1 MKAILDRLKNE
12 ALIRD
17 FSQRKVTFSHLSLMQ
32 EALLVASSFKFYPQ
46 NVIIIKSNLYQ
57 AQHLVEKLQLW
68 LGDDVLLYAAEESL
82 RVEAIAASPELNV
95 GRIDVLSRV
104 QKEAFKV
111 VVTHVGA
118 FLRYLSPAQQFQ
130 NLTINIKLNQVIQPM
145 LLFEQFRQMGYTETN
160 RVDQPCTVAHRG
172 GIIDIFPVNSEIPI
186 RLEFFD
192 NEIESIRSFDLS
204 TQHSIEALESITVQ
218 PASDLLFTQEE
229 ISFLETKLALLVS
242 EREGKEGTEL
252 LKETLE
258 NDLELMR
265 LKLKENHL
273 YRYRALLDNSQTL
286 IDYVKDPLVIA
297 STLEDVKEHNTILH
311 EETLDYL
318 LELVTDHK
326 ALPFFE
332 VFADY
337 QRIIHKVRT
346 NDLRRFETTHNH
358 HLPFREIDVPSQSL
372 LQHVKMISEDLKTKT
387 VVCCLKDAEIKQ
399 LIPCLQENG
408 ITYSLRLKDLDE
420 PHLIVI
426 LQDLDEGFE
435 LISQDI
441 IVYSSKEL
449 FNHKVFIGRYNT
461 KFKEAETLHSYQDLQ
476 PGDYVVHHQHGVGKY
491 IGIITKESE
500 GQHRD
505 YLHIVY
511 RHDTSL
517 FVPLEQFQLVRKF
530 VSKEGVVPKLH
541 TLGSGEWKKTKARI
555 KENVLDLAERLIALY
570 GQRETDIAPAFGPDT
585 QMQNDFE
592 AEFEYPLTHDQ
603 ATAITEIK
611 KDMMSTV
618 PMDRLLCGDVG
629 FGKTEVAIRA
639 AFKAVIEKKQVAI
652 LCPTTILS
660 AQHFHTFSH
669 RFANYPISVA
679 LLNRFVPDNQVKT
692 ILHALK
698 EGKVD
703 VLIGTHKLLSK
714 NVEFKDLGLLVIDEE
729 QRFGVEHKEKI
740 KEIKTG
746 VHVLSLSATPIPR
759 TLQMSL
765 VGVRSLSQLDSP
777 PLNRLPILTYVIE
790 KNRAVI
796 KDIIQRELGRKG
808 QVFYLY
814 NKVEDI
820 LQVAARLKMD
830 LPDAEIAVA
839 HGQMHRDE
847 IEDVMMR
854 FTNNEVNVLICTTII
869 ETGIDIPN
877 ANTMIIDQADTF
889 GLSQLYQIKGRVG
902 RSDRLAYAY
911 LMYNPKKQ
919 LSEIA
924 AKRLQ
929 SIKEFTELGSGYK
942 IAMRDLTIRGAGEM
956 LGDMQSGFID
966 TVGIDMYIEMLEQA
980 IKEKKSGINIPE
992 QDPVI
997 KTPMGIDG
1005 YIPST
1010 FEHKDFEKLSLY
1022 QTIEKA
1028 DTEFALRKLQ
1038 EETTDLYGKLPKS
1051 VQLLFEKKR
1060 WELLLN
1066 SPIIDSAKELKHQ
1079 MMLTFTKHWSSSID
1093 GVKLFEKITSISPS
1107 ITLKY
1112 THEQIVLI
1120 IPKQDDWLFLATSVL
1135 VASTKVPQRS

>member
-1 MKAILDRLKNE
+1 MKALLERLENE
-12 ALIRD
+12 PLIRD
-17 FSQRKVTFSHLSLMQ
+17 FSQRKVTFSHLSLVQ
-32 EALLVASSFKFYPQ
+32 ESLLIAASFKLYPQ
-46 NVIIIKSNLYQ
+46 NMIIVKPNLYQ

-68 LGDDVLLYAAEESL
+68 LGDDVYLYAAEESL

-95 GRIDVLSRV
+95 GRIDVLSKV
-104 QKEAFKV
+104 QNDKAKV
-111 VVTHVGA
+111 IITHLGA
-118 FLRYLSPAQQFQ
+118 LLRYLPPLKTFKA
-130 NLTINIKLNQVIQPM
+130 LTIDIKVNQIIQPKI
-145 LLFEQFRQMGYTETN
+145 LFEQLRRMGYTETN
-160 RVDQPCTVAHRG
+160 RVDQPCTSAHRG
-172 GIIDIFPVNSEIPI
+172 GIIDVFPVNSEEPI
-186 RLEFFD
+186 RIEFFD

-204 TQHSIEALESITVQ
+204 TQRSVESLTSITVQ
-218 PASDLLFTQEE
+218 PASDLLFTDEE
-229 ISFLETKLALLVS
+229 ITILETKLRGMLN
-242 EREGKEGTEL
+242 ERQTKEGYSL
-252 LKETLE
+252 LEETVE

-273 YRYRALLDNSQTL
+273 YRYRAFMDDSQTL
-286 IDYVKDPLVIA
+286 LDYVQDPLVIA
-297 STLEDVKEHNTILH
+297 SSAEDIKEHHKILH

-318 LELVTDHK
+318 LEMVTDHK
-326 ALPFFE
+326 SLPIFE

-337 QRIIHKVRT
+337 GKIVTKVRT
-346 NDLRRFETTHNH
+346 NDLRRFETTHNL
-358 HLPFREIDVPSQSL
+358 HLPFRELDIPSQSL
-372 LQHVKMISEDLKTKT
+372 LNHVKMIVEELKTKT
-387 VVCCLKDAEIKQ
+387 VVCCLKEAEIKQ
-399 LIPCLQENG
+399 LIPILQDQHV
-408 ITYSLRLKDLDE
+408 TYSLKLKDLDQ
-420 PHLIVI
+420 PHLILL

-441 IVYSSKEL
+441 VVYSSKEL

-476 PGDYVVHHQHGVGKY
+476 PGDFVVHHQHGVGKY
-491 IGIITKESE
+491 IGIITKEME

-511 RHDTSL
+511 RHDATL
-517 FVPLEQFQLVRKF
+517 YVPLEQFQLVRKF

-541 TLGSGEWKKTKARI
+541 TLGSNEWKKTKARI
-555 KENVLDLAERLIALY
+555 RENVLDLAERLINLY
-570 GQRETDIAPAFGPDT
+570 GQREHDIAHAFGPDI
-585 QMQNDFE
+585 QMQIDFE
-592 AEFEYPLTHDQ
+592 SEFEYPLTHDQ
-603 ATAITEIK
+603 ATAISDIK
-611 KDMMSTV
+611 RDMMSTV

-639 AFKAVIEKKQVAI
+639 AFKAVVEHKQVAF
-652 LCPTTILS
+652 LCPTTVLS
-660 AQHFHTFSH
+660 AQHFHT
-669 RFANYPISVA
+669 YPISVA
-679 LLNRFVPDNQVKT
+679 LLNRFVPDHQVKL

-698 EGKVD
+698 EGKID
-703 VLIGTHKLLSK
+703 VLIGTHRLLSK
-714 NVEFKDLGLLVIDEE
+714 NVQFKDLGLLVIDEE

-796 KDIIQRELGRKG
+796 KDIIQRELARKG

-820 LQVAARLKMD
+820 LQVAFKLKQD

-854 FTNNEVNVLICTTII
+854 FTSNEVNVLVCTTIV

-919 LSEIA
+919 LSELA

-980 IKEKKSGINIPE
+980 IKDKRAGIITEE
-992 QDPVI
+992 QEPQI

-1005 YIPST
+1005 YIPSA

-1028 DTEFALRKLQ
+1028 DTESALRKLQ
-1038 EETTDLYGKLPKS
+1038 EETADLYGKLPKS

-1060 WELLLN
+1060 WELLLS

-1079 MMLTFTKHWSSSID
+1079 MTLTYTKHWSSTID
-1093 GVKLFEKITSISPS
+1093 GVKLFERINSISPS

-1112 THEQIVLI
+1112 LHEQIVLI

-1135 VASTKVPQRS
+1135 VASSKVPQRS

>member
-1 MKAILDRLKNE
+1 MKAILERLKNE
-12 ALIRD
+12 SLIRD
-17 FSQRKVTFSHLSLMQ
+17 FSQRKVTFSHLSLVQ
-32 EALLVASSFKFYPQ
+32 ESLLIAASFKFFPQ
-46 NVIIIKSNLYQ
+46 NMIVVKPNLYQ

-68 LGDDVLLYAAEESL
+68 LGDDVVLYAAEESL

-95 GRIDVLSRV
+95 GRIDVLSKV
-104 QKEAFKV
+104 QNDKPKV
-111 VVTHVGA
+111 IITHLGA
-118 FLRYLSPAQQFQ
+118 LLRYLPPLKTFKA
-130 NLTINIKLNQVIQPM
+130 LTIDIKVNQIIQPKV
-145 LLFEQFRQMGYTETN
+145 LFEKLRSMGYTETN
-160 RVDQPCTVAHRG
+160 RVDQPCTSAHRG
-172 GIIDIFPVNSEIPI
+172 GIIDVFPVNCEEPI
-186 RLEFFD
+186 RIEFFD
-192 NEIESIRSFDLS
+192 NEIESIRSFNISSQRSVEPLS
-204 TQHSIEALESITVQ
+204 SITVQ
-218 PASDLLFTQEE
+218 PASDLLFTDEE
-229 ISFLETKLALLVS
+229 IIILETRIRSMLN
-242 EREGKEGTEL
+242 ERQTKEGFEFL
-252 LKETLE
+252 QETIE

-273 YRYRALLDNSQTL
+273 YRYRALLDDSQTL
-286 IDYVKDPLVIA
+286 LDYVHDPLVIA
-297 STLEDVKEHNTILH
+297 SNAEDIKEHHKILH

-318 LELVTDHK
+318 LEMVTDHK
-326 ALPFFE
+326 ALPIFE

-337 QRIIHKVRT
+337 GKIVTKVRT
-346 NDLRRFETTHNH
+346 NDLRRFETTHNL
-358 HLPFREIDVPSQSL
+358 HLPFRELDIPSQSL
-372 LQHVKMISEDLKTKT
+372 LNHVKMIIEDLKTKT
-387 VVCCLKDAEIKQ
+387 VVCCLKEAEIKQ
-399 LIPCLQENG
+399 LIPILQEQHV
-408 ITYSLRLKDLDE
+408 TYSLKLKDLDQH
-420 PHLIVI
+420 HLILL

-441 IVYSSKEL
+441 VVYSSKEL

-511 RHDTSL
+511 RHDATL
-517 FVPLEQFQLVRKF
+517 YVPLEQFQLVRKF

-541 TLGSGEWKKTKARI
+541 TLGSNEWKKTKARI
-555 KENVLDLAERLIALY
+555 KENVLDLAERLINLY
-570 GQRETDIAPAFGPDT
+570 GQREHDIAHAFGPDI
-585 QMQNDFE
+585 QMQIDFE

-603 ATAITEIK
+603 TTAVNDIK
-611 KDMMSTV
+611 RDMMSTV

-639 AFKAVIEKKQVAI
+639 AFKAVVEHKQVAF
-652 LCPTTILS
+652 LCPTTVLS

-679 LLNRFVPDNQVKT
+679 LLNRFVPDHQVKV

-698 EGKVD
+698 EGKID
-703 VLIGTHKLLSK
+703 VLIGTHRLLSK
-714 NVEFKDLGLLVIDEE
+714 NVQFKDLGLLVIDEE

-796 KDIIQRELGRKG
+796 KDIIQRELARKG

-820 LQVAARLKMD
+820 LQVAFKLKQD

-854 FTNNEVNVLICTTII
+854 FTSNEVNVLVCTTIV

-980 IKEKKSGINIPE
+980 IKDKRAGIITEEKEP
-992 QDPVI
+992 QI

-1005 YIPST
+1005 YIPSS

-1028 DTEFALRKLQ
+1028 DTESALRKLQ

-1066 SPIIDSAKELKHQ
+1066 SPIIESAKELKHQ
-1079 MMLTFTKHWSSSID
+1079 MTLTYTKHWSSTID
-1093 GVKLFEKITSISPS
+1093 GVKLFEKINSISPS

-1112 THEQIVLI
+1112 LHEQIVLI

-1135 VASTKVPQRS
+1135 VASSKVPQRS

>member
-1 MKAILDRLKNE
+1 MKVLLERLKNE
-12 ALIRD
+12 PLIRD

-32 EALLVASSFKFYPQ
+32 ETLLIAASFKFYPQ
-46 NVIIIKSNLYQ
+46 NMIIVKTNLYQ

-68 LGDDVLLYAAEESL
+68 LGDDVLMYAAEESL

-95 GRIDVLSRV
+95 GRIDVLSKV
-104 QKEAFKV
+104 QNETPKV
-111 VVTHVGA
+111 IITHLGA
-118 FLRYLSPAQQFQ
+118 FLRYLPRVIDFKALSVEVTVNQIISP
-130 NLTINIKLNQVIQPM
+130 KH
-145 LLFEQFRQMGYTETN
+145 LFEQFKKMGYTETN
-160 RVDQPCTVAHRG
+160 RIDQPCTCAHRG
-172 GIIDIFPVNSEIPI
+172 GIIDVFPVNSDGPI
-186 RLEFFD
+186 RIEFFD
-192 NEIESIRSFDLS
+192 NEIESIRSFDVS
-204 TQHSIEALESITVQ
+204 TQHSIDQQNSMIIQ
-218 PASDLLFTQEE
+218 PASDLLYTDAE
-229 ISFLETKLALLVS
+229 IDEIEKKCWVQLETNVNKD
-242 EREGKEGTEL
+242 GYDL
-252 LKETLE
+252 LKETIE

-273 YRYRALLDNSQTL
+273 YRYRAYLKSSQTL
-286 IDYVKDPLVIA
+286 LDYVQDPLVIA
-297 STLEDVKEHNTILH
+297 SCAEDIKEHYQILH

-318 LELVTDHK
+318 LELVGDHK
-326 ALPFFE
+326 ALPIFE

-337 QRIIHKVRT
+337 GRFLTKVRT
-346 NDLRRFETTHNH
+346 NDLHRFETTRNV
-358 HLPFREIDVPSQSL
+358 HLPFRELDVPAQSM
-372 LQHVKMISEDLKTKT
+372 LQHVKMITDDLKTKC
-387 VVCCLKDAEIKQ
+387 VVCCLKETEIKQ
-399 LIPCLQENG
+399 LIPLLQENG
-408 ITYSLRLKDLDE
+408 IIYSLKLKNLDE
-420 PHLIVI
+420 AHLILL

-461 KFKEAETLHSYQDLQ
+461 KFKEAQTLQSYQDLQ
-476 PGDYVVHHQHGVGKY
+476 AGDYVVHHQHGVGKY
-491 IGIITKESE
+491 IGIITKELE

-511 RHDTSL
+511 RHDATL
-517 FVPLEQFQLVRKF
+517 YVPLEQFQLVRKF
-530 VSKEGVVPKLH
+530 VSKEGVTPKLH
-541 TLGSGEWKKTKARI
+541 TLGSNEWKKTKARI
-555 KENVLDLAERLIALY
+555 RENVLDLAERLIALY
-570 GQRETDIAPAFGPDT
+570 GQRETDIAPAFGSDT
-585 QMQNDFE
+585 QLQKDFE

-603 ATAITEIK
+603 ATAIADIK

-639 AFKAVIEKKQVAI
+639 AFKAVIENKQVAL

-698 EGKVD
+698 EGKID
-703 VLIGTHKLLSK
+703 VLIGTHRLLSK
-714 NVEFKDLGLLVIDEE
+714 NVQFKDLGLLVIDEE

-790 KNRAVI
+790 KNRAII
-796 KDIIQRELGRKG
+796 KDIIQRELARKG

-814 NKVEDI
+814 NKVADI
-820 LQVAARLKMD
+820 LQVAYKLKQD
-830 LPDAEIAVA
+830 LPEAEIAVA

-919 LSEIA
+919 LTEIA

-980 IKEKKSGINIPE
+980 IKDKKAGILTLE
-992 QDPVI
+992 QEPQI

-1005 YIPST
+1005 YIPAS

-1028 DTEFALRKLQ
+1028 DSDYALRKLQ

-1066 SPIIDSAKELKHQ
+1066 SPIIDSAKEHKTQ
-1079 MMLTFTKHWSSSID
+1079 MTLTYTKHWSSTID
-1093 GVKLFEKITSISPS
+1093 GVKLFEKVNALSSTIA
-1107 ITLKY
+1107 LKY
-1112 THEQIVLI
+1112 IHEQIVLV
-1120 IPKQDDWLFLATSVL
+1120 IPKQDDWLFLATAVL

>member
-1 MKAILDRLKNE
+1 MKALLERLKKE
-12 ALIRD
+12 PLIRD
-17 FSQRKVTFSHLSLMQ
+17 FSERKVTFSHLSLMQ
-32 EALLVASSFKFYPQ
+32 ETLLIASSFRFYPQ
-46 NVIIIKSNLYQ
+46 NMVIVKTNLYQ

-68 LGDDVLLYAAEESL
+68 LGEDVLMYAAEESL

-95 GRIDVLSRV
+95 GRIDVLSKA
-104 QKEAFKV
+104 QNESPKV
-111 VVTHVGA
+111 IVTHLGA
-118 FLRYLSPAQQFQ
+118 FLRYLPCVKDFKA
-130 NLTINIKLNQVIQPM
+130 LTLEIQVNQVISPKV
-145 LLFEQFRQMGYTETN
+145 LFEQFRKMGYTETN
-160 RVDQPCTVAHRG
+160 RIDQPCTCAHRG
-172 GIIDIFPVNSEIPI
+172 GIIDIFPVNSEGPI
-186 RLEFFD
+186 RIEFFD

-204 TQHSIEALESITVQ
+204 TQHSIDQLASMTIQ
-218 PASDLLFTQEE
+218 PASDLLYTDDE
-229 ISFLETKLALLVS
+229 IKEIETKVQIQLES
-242 EREGKEGTEL
+242 KQNKEGIDL
-252 LKETLE
+252 LSETME
-258 NDLELMR
+258 HDLELMR
-265 LKLKENHL
+265 FKLKENHL
-273 YRYRALLDNSQTL
+273 YRYRALLENSQTL
-286 IDYVKDPLVIA
+286 IDYVCDPLVIA
-297 STLEDVKEHNTILH
+297 SCAEDIKEHAQILH

-318 LELVTDHK
+318 LELVSDHK
-326 ALPFFE
+326 ALPIFE

-337 QRIIHKVRT
+337 GRIITKVRT
-346 NDLRRFETTHNH
+346 NDLHRFETTRNV
-358 HLPFREIDVPSQSL
+358 HLPFRELDVPSQSM
-372 LQHVKMISEDLKTKT
+372 LQHVKMITEDLKTKC
-387 VVCCLKDAEIKQ
+387 VVCCLKEAEIKQ
-399 LIPCLQENG
+399 LIPLLQENG
-408 ITYSLRLKDLDE
+408 ITYSLKLKNLDE
-420 PHLIVI
+420 AHLILL

-511 RHDTSL
+511 RHDATL
-517 FVPLEQFQLVRKF
+517 YVPLEQFQLVRKF

-541 TLGSGEWKKTKARI
+541 TLGSNEWKKTKARI
-555 KENVLDLAERLIALY
+555 RENVLDLAERLITLY
-570 GQRETDIAPAFGPDT
+570 GQRETDIAPAFGEDT
-585 QMQNDFE
+585 QLQKEFE

-603 ATAITEIK
+603 ATAIADIK
-611 KDMMSTV
+611 KDMMSSV

-698 EGKVD
+698 EGKID
-703 VLIGTHKLLSK
+703 VLIGTHRLLSK
-714 NVEFKDLGLLVIDEE
+714 HVQFKDLGLLVIDEE
-729 QRFGVEHKEKI
+729 QRFGVEHKEII

-790 KNRAVI
+790 KNRAII
-796 KDIIQRELGRKG
+796 KDIIQRELARKG

-820 LQVAARLKMD
+820 LQVAYKLKQD
-830 LPDAEIAVA
+830 LPEAEIAVA

-980 IKEKKSGINIPE
+980 IKDKKSGILTLE
-992 QDPVI
+992 QEPQI

-1005 YIPST
+1005 YIPTS

-1028 DTEFALRKLQ
+1028 DSEFALRKLQ
-1038 EETTDLYGKLPKS
+1038 EETMDLYGKLPKS

-1066 SPIIDSAKELKHQ
+1066 SPIIDSAKEHKTQ
-1079 MMLTFTKHWSSSID
+1079 MTLTYTKHWSSTID
-1093 GVKLFEKITSISPS
+1093 GVKLFEKINALSST

-1112 THEQIVLI
+1112 IHEQIVLI
-1120 IPKQDDWLFLATSVL
+1120 IPKQDDWLFLATAVL

>member
-1 MKAILDRLKNE
+1 MKPILERLKNE
-12 ALIRD
+12 PLIRD
-17 FSQRKVTFSHLSLMQ
+17 FSLRKVTFSHLSLVQ
-32 EALLVASSFKFYPQ
+32 EALLIAGSFKNTPQ
-46 NVIIIKSNLYQ
+46 NIILLKTNLYQ
-57 AQHLVEKLQLW
+57 AQHLYEKLQLW

-95 GRIDVLSRV
+95 GRIDVLS
-104 QKEAFKV
+104 KV
-111 VVTHVGA
+111 RQGKPKVIITHLGA
-118 FLRYLSPAQQFQ
+118 FLRYLMPVRSFEA
-130 NLTINIKLNQVIQPM
+130 LTIDIKVDQTIQPKA
-145 LLFEQFRQMGYTETN
+145 LFEQFRQMGYTETN
-160 RVDQPCTVAHRG
+160 RVDQPCTSAHRG
-172 GIIDIFPVNSEIPI
+172 GIIDIFPVNSETPI
-186 RLEFFD
+186 RIEFFD
-192 NEIESIRSFDLS
+192 NQIESIRSFDLS
-204 TQHSIEALESITVQ
+204 SQRSIESLSSVTIQ
-218 PASDLLFTQEE
+218 PASDLLYTDQDV
-229 ISFLETKLALLVS
+229 LALQTKLNPMILA
-242 EREGKEGTEL
+242 RQDKEGTEL
-252 LKETLE
+252 LRETIE
-258 NDLELMR
+258 QDLELMR

-273 YRYRALLDNSQTL
+273 YRYRSLLDDSQTL
-286 IDYVKDPLVIA
+286 LDYVQDPLVIA
-297 STLEDVKEHNTILH
+297 SSAEDIKEHHAILH
-311 EETLDYL
+311 DETLDYL
-318 LELVTDHK
+318 LELVSDHK
-326 ALPFFE
+326 ALPLFE

-337 QRIIHKVRT
+337 GRIVSKVRT
-346 NDLRRFETTHNH
+346 NDLRRFETSQNL
-358 HLPFREIDVPSQSL
+358 HLPFREVDVPSQSL
-372 LQHVKMISEDLKTKT
+372 LQHVKMIAEDLKTKT

-399 LIPCLQENG
+399 LIPLLQENG
-408 ITYSLRLKDLDE
+408 IPYSLKLKDLEE
-420 PHLIVI
+420 PHLIIV

-435 LISQDI
+435 LLNHDLV
-441 IVYSSKEL
+441 VYSSKEL
-449 FNHKVFIGRYNT
+449 FNHKVFIGKYNT

-511 RHDTSL
+511 RHDATL
-517 FVPLEQFQLVRKF
+517 YVPLEQFQLVRKF

-541 TLGSGEWKKTKARI
+541 TLGSTEWKKTKARI

-570 GQRETDIAPAFGPDT
+570 GQREKDIAYAFGEDT
-585 QMQNDFE
+585 QLQKDFE

-603 ATAITEIK
+603 ATAVADIK
-611 KDMMSTV
+611 RDMMSNV

-639 AFKAVIEKKQVAI
+639 AFKAVVEKKQVAI

-660 AQHFHTFSH
+660 SQHFHVFSH

-679 LLNRFVPDNQVKT
+679 LLNRYVPDNQVKT

-698 EGKVD
+698 EGKID
-703 VLIGTHKLLSK
+703 VVIGTHKLLGKS
-714 NVEFKDLGLLVIDEE
+714 VQFKDLGLLVIDEE

-790 KNRAVI
+790 KNRAVV
-796 KDIIQRELGRKG
+796 KDIIQRELARKG

-820 LQVAARLKMD
+820 LQVAYKLKQD
-830 LPDAEIAVA
+830 LPEAEIAVA

-847 IEDVMMR
+847 IEDVMMK
-854 FTNNEVNVLICTTII
+854 FTNNEIQVLVCTTIV

-911 LMYNPKKQ
+911 MMVNPKKQ

-966 TVGIDMYIEMLEQA
+966 TVGIDMYIEMLQQA
-980 IKEKKSGINIPE
+980 IQEKKSGIVSIE
-992 QDPVI
+992 QEPVI
-997 KTPMGIDG
+997 KTPMAIDG

-1022 QTIEKA
+1022 QSIDKA
-1028 DTEFALRKLQ
+1028 ETEFALRKLQ

-1066 SPIIDSAKELKHQ
+1066 SPIIDSAKELKQQ
-1079 MMLTFTKHWSSSID
+1079 MTLTFTKAWSSKID
-1093 GVKLFEKITSISPS
+1093 GVKLFERINALSPS

-1112 THEQIVLI
+1112 IHEQIILV
-1120 IPKQDDWLFLATSVL
+1120 IPKQDDWLFVATSVL
-1135 VASTKVPQRS
+1135 VAAAKVPQRS